1 MEEIKVNKKQKRI
14 IDKVFKK
21 AMKEYKSTMVKLG
34 DG

>member
-1 MEEIKVNKKQKRI
+1 MGEIKVNRRQKKI